1 MQQQQQY
8 CPYAQ
13 PMACNPPY
21 IVQAPCCPELAGIDV
36 LGIGTNQQLLDYQ
49 FGSMQNAPVC
59 GVSLTE
65 QCKLIAENG
74 FGAQAFPNCQACP
87 CKSIGCNAFGQP
99 EQLVALNGNDGCCDY
114 LGLARD
120 HASIFGPGAAGRSGL
135 NRWG

>member
-1 MQQQQQY
+1 MQNNS
-8 CPYAQ
+8 CPYQQ

-49 FGSMQNAPVC
+49 FGSFQNQPIC
-59 GVSLTE
+59 GVSLSE
-65 QCKLIAENG
+65 QCQLIAENG
-74 FGAQAFPNCQACP
+74 LGAQAFPNCQACP
-87 CKSIGCNAFGQP
+87 CKSIGCHAFGQD
-99 EQLVALNGNDGCCDY
+99 ESSLGQNGCCDY
-114 LGLARD
+114 AGLARD